1 MMLTARFL
9 LLHRT
14 RTTPGTKVAVGK
26 TNVRAFRVSAGVRP
40 TSSREVGYD
49 HHDSFVNSRLQQLQ
63 PYPFEKLRALLT
75 GLAPAPAP
83 IRLSIG

>member
-14 RTTPGTKVAVGK
+14 RTSPGTKVAVGE

-49 HHDSFVNSRLQQLQ
+49 HHDSFVNSRLD
-63 PYPFEKLRALLT
+63 PWGTRIEIT
-75 GLAPAPAP
+75 EGLEAKP
-83 IRLSIG
+83 